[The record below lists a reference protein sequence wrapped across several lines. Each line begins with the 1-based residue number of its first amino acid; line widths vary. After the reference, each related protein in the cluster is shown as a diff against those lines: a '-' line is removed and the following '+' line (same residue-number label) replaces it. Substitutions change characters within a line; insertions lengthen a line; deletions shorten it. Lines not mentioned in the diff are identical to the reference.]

1 MKLLKER
8 VHFRNISINLNNN
21 INKVSKVDKE
31 VSNNEVSNN
40 NNPEDRIL
48 ISTYRD

>member
-8 VHFRNISINLNNN
+8 VHFRNISINLSNN
-21 INKVSKVDKE
+21 INKISKVGKE
-31 VSNNEVSNN
+31 VCSNEVSNN
-40 NNPEDRIL
+40 YPEDRIL